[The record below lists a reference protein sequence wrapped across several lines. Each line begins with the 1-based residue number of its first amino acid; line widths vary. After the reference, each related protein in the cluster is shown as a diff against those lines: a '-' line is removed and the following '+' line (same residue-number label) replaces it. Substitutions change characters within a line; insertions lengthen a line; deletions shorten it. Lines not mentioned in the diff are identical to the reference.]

1 MTGVESNGAPGT
13 FNQLRIA
20 LVHGLTYKLFCLY
33 YQIEAIRSELEVR
46 CTTFLFTMQS
56 MMVPQLKV
64 NKQQLDTETVTGA
77 KVPRSVC
84 GKCVLIYSW
93 MLLTSDDSLM
103 VSSATAPPVNDH
115 VDEPTLLLLAATVM
129 P

>member
-1 MTGVESNGAPGT
+1 MTFG
-13 FNQLRIA
+13 QL
-20 LVHGLTYKLFCLY
+20 LVTHCHCEEDDHSADFLLT
-33 YQIEAIRSELEVR
+33 
-46 CTTFLFTMQS
+46 LFTMQS

-64 NKQQLDTETVTGA
+64 DKQQLDDTETVTGA

-103 VSSATAPPVNDH
+103 VSSATAPPMNDH
-115 VDEPTLLLLAATVM
+115 VDEPTLLLLAATMM